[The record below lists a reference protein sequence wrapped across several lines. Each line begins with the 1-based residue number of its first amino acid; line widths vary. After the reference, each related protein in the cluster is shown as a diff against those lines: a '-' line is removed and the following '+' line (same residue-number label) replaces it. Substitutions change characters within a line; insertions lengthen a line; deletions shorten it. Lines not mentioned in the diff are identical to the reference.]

1 METEQLLMYIGMGV
15 IVVFAIYFVLKMGS
29 LQTRVIE
36 GLTSKSKQKTSFWD
50 SITTGDIK
58 ALKAGNEKMADTLL
72 ISKYKTDYED
82 MLIDYETAI
91 DNNILGWLISFSG
104 LINKDGMINVSVT
117 NKDSG
122 PSVLSPDKI
131 NLLNGLY
138 TLKNN
143 LNSTMEFLDGHNS
156 SGGSANKSGSL
167 F

>member
-1 METEQLLMYIGMGV
+1 
-15 IVVFAIYFVLKMGS
+15 
-29 LQTRVIE
+29 QTRVIE
-36 GLTSKSKQKTSFWD
+36 GLTSKSKQKTFSMMD
-50 SITTGDIK
+50 AMAQGDIK

-91 DNNILGWLISFSG
+91 DNNILFFLINFSG

-122 PSVLSPDKI
+122 PSVLSPDTI